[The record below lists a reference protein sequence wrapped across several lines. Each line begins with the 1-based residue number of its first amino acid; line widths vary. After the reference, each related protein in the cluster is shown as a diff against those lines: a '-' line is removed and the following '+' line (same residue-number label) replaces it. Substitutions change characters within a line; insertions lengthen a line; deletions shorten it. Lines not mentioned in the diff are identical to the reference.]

1 MDEASARATL
11 VDFADSA
18 SALLTTIPRHEVE
31 EAVQTEDGPP
41 DLILDVARFAG
52 EGEAQTTETAKISV
66 SWTRE
71 DLEELLRRST
81 GDSVTLAFDG
91 EQLAAAFGGEV
102 EAHGIRE
109 AAAIIAVAV
118 TAGGAAG
125 VAGAQPAE
133 QAGTSASYTAIEQ
146 VRSEAAGPPSGVDI
160 ESVRTAAA
168 AAARTSALE
177 VDIEAVRSEEAAST
191 AMAASV
197 EAFQAAEAAAA
208 TPTVDIEAVRSEEAA
223 SLAMA
228 ASVEAFQAAEA
239 ATSLVDIEAVRSAE
253 IAATATAAETVGIE
267 SVRSAAAEATREAAD
282 SGISVSV
289 PNPETIGALAG
300 GVALLIAGAAFALR
314 GRKPLRP
321 A

>member
-1 MDEASARATL
+1 MEEASARATL

-18 SALLTTIPRHEVE
+18 SALLTTIPRREVE

-41 DLILDVARFAG
+41 DLILDVARFEG
-52 EGEAQTTETAKISV
+52 EGEAKTTETAKISV
-66 SWTRE
+66 AWTRE

-91 EQLAAAFGGEV
+91 EQLAAAFDGDV

-109 AAAIIAVAV
+109 AAAILAVAV

-133 QAGTSASYTAIEQ
+133 QAGIGASYTAIEQ
-146 VRSEAAGPPSGVDI
+146 IRSEAAGPPPAVDI
-160 ESVRTAAA
+160 ESVRSAAA
-168 AAARTSALE
+168 AAARTAAPE
-177 VDIEAVRSEEAAST
+177 ADIEAVRSEEAASA

-197 EAFQAAEAAAA
+197 EAFQAAEAAPPPA
-208 TPTVDIEAVRSEEAA
+208 DIEAVRSEEAGRA
-223 SLAMA
+223 AMA
-228 ASVEAFQAAEA
+228 SSVEAFQAAEA
-239 ATSLVDIEAVRSAE
+239 ATPPADIEAVRSAE

-267 SVRSAAAEATREAAD
+267 SVRSAAAEAAREAAD

-289 PNPETIGALAG
+289 PSPEAIGAVAG
-300 GVALLIAGAAFALR
+300 GVALLIVGAAFALR
-314 GRKPLRP
+314 SRKPLRP